1 MNFLVVSALVIGI
14 LFMLTFM
21 FIGIW
26 LFVIALKTYNK
37 FCYNNY
43 ILEKI
48 NENLRNLNLDR
59 EEYSYEDFLN
69 DNTQDEFDI
78 PELSNVKDFGK
89 RNNK

>member
-78 PELSNVKDFGK
+78 SELNNVKDFGK
-89 RNNK
+89 RNNN

>member
-48 NENLRNLNLDR
+48 SENLRNLNLDR

-78 PELSNVKDFGK
+78 SELNNVKDFGK

>member
-1 MNFLVVSALVIGI
+1 MNFLVISALVIGI
-14 LFMLTFM
+14 IFMLTFM

-26 LFVIALKTYNK
+26 LFIIALKTYNK

-48 NENLRNLNLDR
+48 NENLSNLNLDK

-69 DNTQDEFDI
+69 DTAQDEFN
-78 PELSNVKDFGK
+78 LSDLNNVKDFGK
-89 RNNK
+89 RTNN